1 MSKYESG
8 CPSICPS
15 IAEAKRIIP
24 AQVARTGRP
33 SSICYEAAIQHS
45 PLRILYDDFVV
56 KEDSRNGGYAITEI
70 VTLNN
75 QMSLLDYG
83 TVRTQS
89 NSVWEKI
96 GGIAHFVG
104 EEGEE

>member
-1 MSKYESG
+1 M
-8 CPSICPS
+8 
-15 IAEAKRIIP
+15 
-24 AQVARTGRP
+24 
-33 SSICYEAAIQHS
+33 
-45 PLRILYDDFVV
+45 
-56 KEDSRNGGYAITEI
+56 

-89 NSVWEKI
+89 NLVWEKI

>member
-1 MSKYESG
+1 MFRLATRQQF
-8 CPSICPS
+8 SI
-15 IAEAKRIIP
+15 R
-24 AQVARTGRP
+24 RP
-33 SSICYEAAIQHS
+33 
-45 PLRILYDDFVV
+45 YDDFVV